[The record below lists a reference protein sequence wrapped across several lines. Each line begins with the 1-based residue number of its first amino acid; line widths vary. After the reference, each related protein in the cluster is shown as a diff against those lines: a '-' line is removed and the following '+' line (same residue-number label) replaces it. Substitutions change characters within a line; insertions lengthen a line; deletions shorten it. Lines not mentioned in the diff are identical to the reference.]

1 MGEKWE
7 KESYR
12 EFYYRK
18 NGKRNVKNI
27 RKLNLN
33 MIIGVVSGKGGVG
46 KTTIA
51 SNLSYYLSQVGKSV
65 TLVDCNVTTSHINF
79 NFGFFNFNKTLNN
92 VLRGEAEIWEAT
104 YKYKTLNIIPASLR
118 LEDLS
123 YIDFMSLSRAI
134 RSINSEFVF
143 LDSAPGFGKEA
154 ISVLNSVDSV
164 LIVSTPFMTSIADV
178 LRMKKVLGEL
188 NVYPLGIVLNM
199 VKGKHYELSKKDV
212 EAITGM
218 KVVEVVPYDE
228 NVEHALSLGKPFI
241 EVFPNTKASLAI
253 KRMANKL
260 FGVEIVE
267 KMGFFDGMK
276 KGILELF
283 RGKFKII

>member
-1 MGEKWE
+1 
-7 KESYR
+7 
-12 EFYYRK
+12 
-18 NGKRNVKNI
+18 
-27 RKLNLN
+27 

-65 TLVDCNVTTSHINF
+65 TLVDCNITTSHINF
-79 NFGFFNFNKTLNN
+79 SFGFFSFNKTLNN

-104 YKYKTLNIIPASLR
+104 YKYKTLNIVPASLR

-123 YIDFMSLSRAI
+123 YIDLMSLGNAI

-154 ISVLNSVDSV
+154 MSVLSSVDSV
-164 LIVSTPFMTSIADV
+164 LIVTTPFMASIADI
-178 LRMKKVLGEL
+178 LRMKKIIEEL
-188 NVYPLGIVLNM
+188 NIYPLGIVLNM
-199 VKGKHYELSKKDV
+199 VKGRQYELGKREV
-212 EAITGM
+212 EAITGI

-241 EVFPNTKASLAI
+241 EVFPNTKASIAI
-253 KRMANKL
+253 KRMASKL

-267 KMGFFDGMK
+267 KIGFFEGMK
-276 KGILELF
+276 RGILELF

>member
-1 MGEKWE
+1 
-7 KESYR
+7 
-12 EFYYRK
+12 
-18 NGKRNVKNI
+18 
-27 RKLNLN
+27 

-46 KTTIA
+46 KTTVA

-123 YIDFMSLSRAI
+123 YIDFMSLNRAI

-199 VKGKHYELSKKDV
+199 VKGKHYELGKKDV

-218 KVVEVVPYDE
+218 KVVEVIPYDE

-267 KMGFFDGMK
+267 KMGFFEEMK